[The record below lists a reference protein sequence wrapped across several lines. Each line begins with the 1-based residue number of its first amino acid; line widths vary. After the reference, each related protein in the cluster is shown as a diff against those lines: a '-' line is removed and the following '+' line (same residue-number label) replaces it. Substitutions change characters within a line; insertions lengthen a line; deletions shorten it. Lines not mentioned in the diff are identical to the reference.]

1 MLYRPGNV
9 NCGRVGASQMPKTVR
24 SGPGLLQQPLGGHT
38 GNVTQTL
45 PRFYHP
51 FDHFFYSR
59 RIRKIVS
66 RQDDL
71 DARIRDFCKRIEIAC
86 ADFTTRWREIEARVG
101 PRAMAELR
109 DIANHSLLVAVAA
122 TVASL
127 PQTDQDRF
135 LQTLENNADAVPRA
149 WHRSAPLPMDLD
161 DGTGEVERSGDR
173 AVCKSCYRIHSLLS
187 IDTIC
192 AYRPP
197 SPCSGASGAA
207 SAPCPAPPSATASRC
222 RRGAGCAGPRTR

>member
-1 MLYRPGNV
+1 
-9 NCGRVGASQMPKTVR
+9 MPKTVR

-59 RIRKIVS
+59 RISKIVS

-149 WHRSAPLPMDLD
+149 WHRSAPLPMDLM
-161 DGTGEVERSGDR
+161 TEPARSNVQAIAR
-173 AVCKSCYRIHSLLS
+173 SVRVVTEFIVCFRLIL
-187 IDTIC
+187 
-192 AYRPP
+192 
-197 SPCSGASGAA
+197 
-207 SAPCPAPPSATASRC
+207 SAPTDRQVLVAEPAEPLPLHALHHQAQLHLGVV
-222 RRGAGCAGPRTR
+222 GALVVPARELVDVAL